1 MLTRD
6 ELSRYS
12 RNIFLAEVGREGQER
27 LKNSRVAVVGA
38 GGLAAAGVGRISVVD
53 SDLLE
58 LTNLQRQVIFRTDEV
73 GRSKAEAAAEH
84 LQSLNPAIEVQAVRA
99 RLTAENATGLLRGHD
114 LVVETSDNFE
124 TKFLVNDTAI
134 GLAIPL
140 VLAGILRFEG
150 QVMAIDITRGG
161 GCYRCLFEDMPPADL
176 VPDCSSAGVLGA
188 VAGVVGALQAV
199 EALKVLTGAGQPL
212 FGQLLVMDFLTGLF
226 RRIAL
231 PPNPSCRTCAQSAR
245 RLPDSPE

>member
-12 RNIFLAEVGREGQER
+12 RNIFLREVGREGQER
-27 LKNSRVAVVGA
+27 LKSSRVAVVGA
-38 GGLAAAGVGRISVVD
+38 GGLASPVLLYLAAAGVGRISVVD
-53 SDLLE
+53 SDVLE
-58 LTNLQRQVIFRTDEV
+58 LTNLQRQVIFTTDDV
-73 GRSKAEAAAEH
+73 GRPKAEAAAEH
-84 LQSLNPAIEVQAVRA
+84 LEGLNPGVEVQAVRS
-99 RLTAENATGLLRGHD
+99 RLTPENATGLLRGHD
-114 LVVETSDNFE
+114 LIVETSDNFE

-134 GLAIPL
+134 HLATPL
-140 VLAGILRFEG
+140 ILAGILRFDG
-150 QVMAIDITRGG
+150 QVMVIDVARGG
-161 GCYRCLFEDMPPADL
+161 GCYRCLFEDLPPADL

-212 FGQLLVMDFLTGLF
+212 FGQMLVMEFLTGQF

-231 PPNPSCRTCAQSAR
+231 PSNPACPTCAR
-245 RLPDSPE
+245 G